1 MFEVL
6 FVLTFFGVMYVD
18 IIELLEKCTHP
29 HTDTGHEANLEY
41 QESFTGHEANLE
53 YQESFGR

>member
-18 IIELLEKCTHP
+18 IIELLEKCEQL
-29 HTDTGHEANLEY
+29 HTRAV
-41 QESFTGHEANLE
+41 QEVHLD
-53 YQESFGR
+53 Y

>member
-18 IIELLEKCTHP
+18 IIELLEKCEHL
-29 HTDTGHEANLEY
+29 HTRAVHEVHLDY
-41 QESFTGHEANLE
+41 QETP
-53 YQESFGR
+53 